1 MSGVGEI
8 AGWVAMF
15 ATMTAAMMTASN
27 LGPRVTG
34 WGFVVFTVAS
44 VAWVIDA
51 TSSGNSR
58 LLYANAFLIL
68 VNAVGVYRWLGRET
82 KLADGAE
89 EAMARSQGGRVPTLF
104 SAAMLQGCPVE
115 NAGGE
120 VIGHAAGA
128 MIEEESGRLSYML
141 LREGGVAGVGERLHA
156 LPWDAIDAA
165 EGRLRARVSG
175 EELAALPAVDPEH
188 WPTSSPQLQPLAGR
202 S

>member
-1 MSGVGEI
+1 MSGIGEI

-44 VAWVIDA
+44 IAWVLDA
-51 TSSGNSR
+51 LHSDNAR

-89 EAMARSQGGRVPTLF
+89 EAMAASQNGRVPTLF

-115 NAGGE
+115 NTRGE

-156 LPWDAIDAA
+156 LPWSAIDAT
-165 EGRLRARVSG
+165 EGRLRAQVSVDG
-175 EELAALPAVDPEH
+175 LAGLPEVDPEH
-188 WPTSSPQLQPLAGR
+188 WPTRSPTLETAAGR
-202 S
+202 A